1 MGQGEEVKTR
11 EDPKVDIQERGEI
24 FFFYRAK
31 VNKDEAHG
39 PNDVQRLYIVL
50 RPESGEK
57 QVEIKQAS
65 DSGKEGQMKADK
77 QYSSKQDQ
85 DQDQSQGGHGTTEV
99 NIEKQTLLRLIV
111 MGKKS
116 LPDPS
121 QRSTPYWGYVEL
133 ITTDVEDI
141 KTSLKG
147 EEYETAT
154 RGQRH
159 KPAARAAGEGVYRI
173 LKHESGRKT
182 HTHLIYKLE
191 LPSADKKNEPQEALN
206 IEREASYVLQIKNP
220 DQAAGHTQFQGLQS
234 KRRAAFPAQLQAL
247 LGHRRFAPADPPDLM
262 NYEGCELLLIS
273 ASDDVDRE
281 LGMELRAE
289 DPLEGTCSGLINMFG
304 DDDVTTPLKPLL
316 TGTWD

>member
-1 MGQGEEVKTR
+1 MGQGEEVKTI
-11 EDPKVDIQERGEI
+11 EDPKVDILERGEI

-31 VNKDEAHG
+31 VNEEEAHG
-39 PNDVQRLYIVL
+39 PTDVQRLYIVL

-57 QVEIKQAS
+57 QVEVKQAS
-65 DSGKEGQMKADK
+65 DSGQEGQKKADK
-77 QYSSKQDQ
+77 QHSSNQDQ
-85 DQDQSQGGHGTTEV
+85 DQRQGGHGTTEV
-99 NIEKQTLLRLIV
+99 NIEKQTLFRLIV

-121 QRSTPYWGYVEL
+121 KRSTPYWGYVEL
-133 ITTDVEDI
+133 VTTEAEDI

-159 KPAARAAGEGVYRI
+159 KPAARTAGEGVYRI
-173 LKHESGRKT
+173 LKHESARRKT

-191 LPSADKKNEPQEALN
+191 LRSDDKKNEPQKALN
-206 IEREASYVLQIKNP
+206 IERVGSFVLQIKNP
-220 DQAAGHTQFQGLQS
+220 DQAGHAQFQGLQS
-234 KRRAAFPAQLQAL
+234 KRLAAFPAHLQAQ
-247 LGHRRFAPADPPDLM
+247 LGNRRFAPADPPDLL

-273 ASDDVDRE
+273 ASDDVEGE

-289 DPLEGTCSGLINMFG
+289 DPSKRTCSDLINMFG
-304 DDDVTTPLKPLL
+304 DDVTPPKPLL
-316 TGTWD
+316 TGTRD